1 MARKALMIE
10 ELPVGKMR
18 WICNPDTLGFETTQD
33 CEKSDGIIGQERA
46 RKAIVMGL
54 EISSP
59 GYNIYASG
67 VEGTG
72 KLTTIK
78 NLLNQIDLKK
88 KVPDDICYVNNF
100 RDTDMPRVITLPAGV
115 GKKFQTEMDEL
126 LAHLRKEIPLIFESD
141 EFKKDSEIIINQYRT
156 KQKEIIK
163 EFNERVQKQ

>member
-1 MARKALMIE
+1 MAGKALSIKEVPIE
-10 ELPVGKMR
+10 KLR
-18 WICNPDTLGFETTQD
+18 WICNPDSLGFNTSQD
-33 CEKSDGIIGQERA
+33 CEKSDGIVGQERA

-88 KVPDDICYVNNF
+88 KGSRRYLL
-100 RDTDMPRVITLPAGV
+100 REQ
-115 GKKFQTEMDEL
+115 FQGHGH
-126 LAHLRKEIPLIFESD
+126 AARHHASRRCGKEIS
-141 EFKKDSEIIINQYRT
+141 NR
-156 KQKEIIK
+156 
-163 EFNERVQKQ
+163 NG